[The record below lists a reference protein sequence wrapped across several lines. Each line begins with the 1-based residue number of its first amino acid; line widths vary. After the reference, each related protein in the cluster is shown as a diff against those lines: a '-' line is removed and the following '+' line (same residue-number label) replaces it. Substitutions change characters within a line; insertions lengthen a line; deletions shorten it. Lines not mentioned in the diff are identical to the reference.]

1 MTTSIPDLLG
11 EVEIPSEGT
20 LSRAVYKDDR
30 IRLVVFA
37 FDTDQELTEHRAA
50 SAAVVQVPRGR
61 IDFTV
66 AGETHEMTPASWLF
80 MDADESHSLIAREP
94 SILLLTLLKN

>member
-1 MTTSIPDLLG
+1 MTISIPDLLG
-11 EVEIPSEGT
+11 QVDIPNEGT
-20 LSRAVYKDDR
+20 LSRVVHKDDR

-37 FDTDQELTEHRAA
+37 FDTDQELTEHRSA
-50 SAAVVQVPRGR
+50 SAAIVQVPQGR

-80 MDADESHSLIAREP
+80 MDPNESHSLIDREP
-94 SILLLTLLKN
+94 SVLILTLLKN